1 MFSFQLGVTAPEEE
15 EASSV
20 ESVALPEDVKAK
32 LQEILQLLNQD
43 ISQLVQDAEPIRII
57 LKSLK
62 GDLPEFLEEA
72 LHPAAYIESHQISV
86 LKAQKR
92 LSDRLHQEQMIKQR
106 DDLKNLVETTRGK
119 IASLTQSKADME
131 QFKRDLEV
139 KRECLIKELEQ
150 VNQEIAD
157 VYNKL
162 SQLPTALQQLE
173 AEKQEQ
179 ARQTYQLHKSIKT
192 IPDSAEADIKEIQ
205 DADDIRLRAISVIQN
220 ALESS

>member
-1 MFSFQLGVTAPEEE
+1 MFSFQLGTISAEDEAISSAESAPLSEETR
-15 EASSV
+15 
-20 ESVALPEDVKAK
+20 AK

-43 ISQLVQDAEPIRII
+43 IDQLVQDAKPIRII

-62 GDLPEFLEEA
+62 GTLPESLEEA
-72 LHPAAYIESHQISV
+72 LHPAAFIKSHQISV

-92 LSDRLHQEQMIKQR
+92 LSDRLHQEQTIKQR

-131 QFKRDLEV
+131 QSKRDLEAKW
-139 KRECLIKELEQ
+139 KRLIKELEQ

-157 VYNKL
+157 VDNKL

-179 ARQTYQLHKSIKT
+179 ACQTYQLHKSIKT
-192 IPDSAEADIKEIQ
+192 VPGSAEADIKEI
-205 DADDIRLRAISVIQN
+205 
-220 ALESS
+220 